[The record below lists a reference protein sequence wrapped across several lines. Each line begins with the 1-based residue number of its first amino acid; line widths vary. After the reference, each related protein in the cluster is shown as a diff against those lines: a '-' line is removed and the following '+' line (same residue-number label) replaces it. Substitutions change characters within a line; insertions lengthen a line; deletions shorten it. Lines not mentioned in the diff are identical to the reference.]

1 MRPWFLRRRRTRRTI
16 IAACVTVVAAAVLAS
31 SLGRAG
37 DLADDFGE
45 RRAVAIAARDLSA
58 GVELVESDLRWV
70 ERPVALIA
78 GSVTD
83 APIGR
88 VVVEPVLE
96 GEAVVDERLAVDGI
110 HGPTALAPAG
120 SRALAVPTP
129 AGRPPLVLGDRLD
142 VVAATLD
149 GSTARRVAEDAVV
162 VAVDDENVT
171 VAVASDE
178 LGPVARA
185 VLDGT
190 AVLALKAPG

>member
-1 MRPWFLRRRRTRRTI
+1 MRPRFLRRRRTRRTI
-16 IAACVTVVAAAVLAS
+16 IATAVTLVAAAALAS
-31 SLGRAG
+31 ALARAG

-45 RRAVAIAARDLSA
+45 RRVVAVATRDLGA
-58 GVELVESDLRWV
+58 GIELVDGDLRWT
-70 ERPVALIA
+70 ERPLASIGGTVTEAPA
-78 GSVTD
+78 G
-83 APIGR
+83 R
-88 VVVEPVLE
+88 MVVEPVLE
-96 GEAVVDERLAVDGI
+96 GEAVVDERLAAEGA

-142 VVAATLD
+142 VVAATPD
-149 GSTARRVAEDAVV
+149 GSTARRVARDAVV

-171 VAVASDE
+171 VAVAGDE
-178 LGPVARA
+178 LGAVARA